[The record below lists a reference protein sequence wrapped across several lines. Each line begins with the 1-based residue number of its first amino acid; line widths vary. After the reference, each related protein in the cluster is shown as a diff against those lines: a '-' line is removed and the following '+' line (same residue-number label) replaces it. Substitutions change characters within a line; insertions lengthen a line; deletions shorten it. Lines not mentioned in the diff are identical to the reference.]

1 MENVSFWI
9 CSFLSDEWISTKIGM
24 SLPVNCQFDTGT
36 AVKESR
42 RLLMTS
48 RDQEELLATL
58 GVEEELR
65 HNYFLILS
73 SSVLVAGGEEL

>member
-1 MENVSFWI
+1 MI
-9 CSFLSDEWISTKIGM
+9 
-24 SLPVNCQFDTGT
+24 
-36 AVKESR
+36 
-42 RLLMTS
+42 S

-73 SSVLVAGGEEL
+73 LSGLVAGEELQR